1 MESEK
6 TLTELKVA
14 SQQCSKI
21 AKIQFSETISDSKS
35 NETENK
41 LAVAFEKEI
50 LRVETLDCLGALDLE
65 KVFQVFMSS
74 EFQKKS
80 ISGLLSTASS
90 PEINQVC
97 QKTYVLGLGTSDYCF
112 TQDIWRN
119 ENTIVIH
126 SFNETNKTAVSAPVY
141 FREVLTVIEKTKD
154 NMVSIYNLAYGRGP
168 DLPFHSIV
176 KNIVSKQQARLIE
189 QLIKDSNF

>member
-1 MESEK
+1 MKERIFLESEK

-65 KVFQVFMSS
+65 KVFQVYYQPHPV
-74 EFQKKS
+74 QK
-80 ISGLLSTASS
+80 
-90 PEINQVC
+90 
-97 QKTYVLGLGTSDYCF
+97 
-112 TQDIWRN
+112 
-119 ENTIVIH
+119 
-126 SFNETNKTAVSAPVY
+126 
-141 FREVLTVIEKTKD
+141 
-154 NMVSIYNLAYGRGP
+154 
-168 DLPFHSIV
+168 
-176 KNIVSKQQARLIE
+176 
-189 QLIKDSNF
+189 